1 MRAGVRG
8 GELGG
13 GCSSRCVTTL
23 LTSLWRGC
31 CHRGTGGKLVMVQKA
46 RLMLAV
52 SAKTKKKQAIDTH
65 NSMNKF
71 QEHYA
76 E

>member
-1 MRAGVRG
+1 MV
-8 GELGG
+8 GG
-13 GCSSRCVTTL
+13 GCGSRYVTTL

-31 CHRGTGGKLVMVQKA
+31 CRRSSWGTGGKLLMVQKA
-46 RLMLAV
+46 RLMMAV
-52 SAKTKKKQAIDTH
+52 SAKTKKKQAIDIH

-76 E
+76 K